1 MPRKEPYER
10 RICLSH
16 CPVKECDTDIYRG
29 SRCKELREKAG
40 VHYDPDIFKGKKPKP
55 ILFNGEMVRAIREG
69 RKTVT
74 RRGAFHFAGKRAEGL
89 YRDSDG
95 RLVAAF
101 ADTDAVIRSFRAP
114 FDKGDILYVRETTCA
129 CDFNRWLYKA
139 DYSDEDLKN
148 SPEVSSLI
156 HWTPSIHMPKEAARI
171 FLRVTDVRLEH
182 LNDMKDEDFTKEGIT
197 CDSTSGENT
206 MSLQEKFIELWDST
220 IPEHKALSKWDG
232 NPWVWVIE
240 FEEVRF

>member
-1 MPRKEPYER
+1 MTKPTEDRSA
-10 RICLSH
+10 CFTN
-16 CPVKECDTDIYRG
+16 CPVRECDTSIYRG

-40 VHYDPDIFKGKKPKP
+40 VHYDPDIFKDKKPKP

-89 YRDSDG
+89 YRDGDG
-95 RLVAAF
+95 RLVAVF
-101 ADTDAVIRSFRAP
+101 ADENTVIRSFRAP

-139 DYSDEDLKN
+139 DYSDEDLK
-148 SPEVSSLI
+148 
-156 HWTPSIHMPKEAARI
+156 I

-220 IPEHKALSKWDG
+220 IPEHKALSKWAG

>member
-1 MPRKEPYER
+1 MLRKEPYER
-10 RICLSH
+10 RICLSQ

-40 VHYDPDIFKGKKPKP
+40 IHFDPDAFKGKKPKP
-55 ILFNGEMVRAIREG
+55 IIFNGEMVRAIRE
-69 RKTVT
+69 RHKTVT

-89 YRDSDG
+89 YRDGDG

-101 ADTDAVIRSFRAP
+101 ADTDAVIRCFRAP

-129 CDFNRWLYKA
+129 CAENRWLYKA
-139 DYSDEDLKN
+139 DYTDEALKN

-156 HWTPSIHMPKEAARI
+156 RWTPSIHMPKEAARI
-171 FLRVTDVRLEH
+171 FLRVTDVRLDR
-182 LNDMKDEDFTKEGIT
+182 LNDMSEEDFIKEGVTRDEDSSKNI
-197 CDSTSGENT
+197 

-240 FEEVRF
+240 FEEVQF

>member
-1 MPRKEPYER
+1 MPRKEPCER

-40 VHYDPDIFKGKKPKP
+40 VHYDPDIFKDKKPKP

-89 YRDSDG
+89 YRDGDG

-114 FDKGDILYVRETTCA
+114 FDKGDILYVRET
-129 CDFNRWLYKA
+129 
-139 DYSDEDLKN
+139 KN

-206 MSLQEKFIELWDST
+206 MSLQEKFIELWDSA

-240 FEEVRF
+240 FEEVQF

>member
-1 MPRKEPYER
+1 MTKPTEDRSA
-10 RICLSH
+10 CFTN
-16 CPVKECDTDIYRG
+16 CPVRECDTSIYRG

-40 VHYDPDIFKGKKPKP
+40 VHYDPDIFKDKKPKP

-89 YRDSDG
+89 YRDGDG

-139 DYSDEDLKN
+139 DYSDEDLKD

-156 HWTPSIHMPKEAARI
+156 HWTPSIQAI
-171 FLRVTDVRLEH
+171 
-182 LNDMKDEDFTKEGIT
+182 
-197 CDSTSGENT
+197 
-206 MSLQEKFIELWDST
+206 
-220 IPEHKALSKWDG
+220 
-232 NPWVWVIE
+232 
-240 FEEVRF
+240 